1 MNTFDLSHAFT
12 VKQQQLLA
20 SLGGAKVVGH
30 PDNKGDISEGSWRQL
45 LIDLLPARYQV
56 SSATVV
62 DSRGEASDAVDV
74 VIHDRHFS
82 PLVFQDK
89 GVTYVPAESVY
100 AVFECKPEV
109 NKGYLE
115 YASAKA
121 ESVRR
126 LHRTS
131 AQIVHAGGVIAKPKP
146 PPEILTGLLATHSG
160 WTTEL
165 GAPFR
170 KRLPTVGPGRL
181 DLGCVAAAGAWEVY
195 ADPTALLT
203 VVPAE
208 RSLVFLAMRLLARL
222 QQMGTI
228 PAMDFDIW
236 SAPLLP

>member
-12 VKQQQLLA
+12 VKQQQLMA
-20 SLGGAKVVGH
+20 SLDGAKVVGH
-30 PDNKGDISEGSWRQL
+30 PGNKGDISEGSWRQL
-45 LIDLLPARYQV
+45 LTGLLPARYQV

-62 DSRGEASDAVDV
+62 DSRGQASDAIDI

-82 PLVFQDK
+82 PLVFQDN

-100 AVFECKPEV
+100 AVFECKPKV
-109 NKGYLE
+109 NKEYLE

-160 WTTEL
+160 WTTGL
-165 GAPFR
+165 GGPFR
-170 KRLPTVGPGRL
+170 KQLATTGPGRL
-181 DLGCVAAAGAWEVY
+181 DLGCVAGAGGWEVPT
-195 ADPTALLT
+195 DPTSALR

-208 RSLVFLAMRLLARL
+208 RSLVFLAMRLLARQ

-236 SAPLLP
+236 SAPLLS

>member
-1 MNTFDLSHAFT
+1 MNTFNLPQAFAY
-12 VKQQQLLA
+12 KQDQLLT
-20 SLGGAKVVGH
+20 SLGGAQVVGH
-30 PDNKGDISEGSWRQL
+30 PDNKGAISEGSWRTML
-45 LIDLLPARYQV
+45 TDLLPARYQI

-62 DSRGEASDAVDV
+62 DSRGQASDAIDV

-82 PLVFQDK
+82 PLVFQHS

-109 NKGYLE
+109 NKEYLE

-121 ESVRR
+121 DSVRR

-131 AQIVHAGGVIAKPKP
+131 ARIVHAGGVIATPKP

-160 WTTEL
+160 WTPGL
-165 GAPFR
+165 GGPFSTH
-170 KRLPTVGPGRL
+170 LVTAGSSRL
-181 DLGCVAAAGAWEVY
+181 DLGCVVSAGAWEVPT
-195 ADPTALLT
+195 DPTAALMT
-203 VVPAE
+203 VASE

-236 SAPLLP
+236 SAPLLG